1 MEQEH
6 IVLVGGGLAGAHAA
20 AELRKRG
27 FDGDLTLLSDEAER
41 PYDHVPLSKEF
52 LHGGHGYHPL
62 FLHDEG
68 FYREHRIDLRLEA
81 RVSRVDPDDDTV
93 HLDGGEKL
101 RYSAAL
107 LATGAAARRLPLPG
121 AVGATPLAGVHHLRT
136 LGEAERLRSELRA
149 ARRVVVIG
157 AGLLGCEITASAAAL
172 GKDVALLSRGPLPL
186 ASALGTEMATVYRD
200 LHLEHGVRVLS
211 SVEAAELRGSGR
223 VDGVLL
229 TDGRTVPA
237 DLVVIAV
244 GAVPRT
250 GLAEAAGLAVGDGI
264 ITDSALATSAPRLY
278 AAGDVASVWY
288 PRTGRHERR
297 DHFATARTQGKAVA
311 RSMLGERVCYDEVP
325 FFFSDQYDVW
335 MEHTGAVLPGAEL
348 VVHGDTEARRFVA
361 FWMRDG
367 QITAAMNMGLKG
379 VPDAVTPLIHA
390 GEQVSDRDL
399 RRIVA
404 DARPA

>member
-1 MEQEH
+1 MGQEN

-27 FDGDLTLLSDEAER
+27 FDGQLTLLSDEAER
-41 PYDHVPLSKEF
+41 PYDHVPLSKEY
-52 LHGGHGYHPL
+52 LHGGHGYHRL
-62 FLHDEG
+62 FIHDED
-68 FYREHRIDLRLEA
+68 FYAEHRIDLRLNA
-81 RVSRVDPDDDTV
+81 CVSRVDPGSDAV
-93 HLDGGEKL
+93 HLDSGERI

-107 LATGAAARRLPLPG
+107 LATGAAARRLPLTG
-121 AVGATPLAGVHHLRT
+121 AAGATPLAGVHHLRT
-136 LGEAERLRSELRA
+136 LGEAERLRSELET

-172 GKDVALLSRGPLPL
+172 GKDVVLVSRGALPL

-200 LHLEHGVRVLS
+200 LHAEHGVRILAPA
-211 SVEAAELRGSGR
+211 EAVELRGSEG
-223 VDGVLL
+223 VDEVVL

-244 GAVPRT
+244 GATPRT
-250 GLAEAAGLAVGDGI
+250 GLAEAAGLAVADGI
-264 ITDSALATSAPRLY
+264 LVDSSLATSAPRLY
-278 AAGDVASVWY
+278 AAGDVAAVWY

-297 DHFATARTQGKAVA
+297 DHFAAARTQGKAAA
-311 RSMLGERVCYDEVP
+311 RSMLGEQVSYDEVP

-335 MEHTGAVLPGAEL
+335 MEYTGAVLPGAEL
-348 VVHGDTEARRFVA
+348 VVHGDLDARRFVA
-361 FWMRDG
+361 FWMRGG
-367 QITAAMNMGLKG
+367 QVTAAMNMGLKD
-379 VPDAVTPLIHA
+379 VPDAVTPLIHG